1 MEKTL
6 ELPAIEDFYS
16 SLSEEKI
23 SPEDHAFAQKVWK
36 QFKIKNLKEY
46 CELYCRIDNLVLSEI
61 FTKFRATMMDFS
73 GLDPAHYV
81 SLPGYAWDSMLKVT
95 ECCIEL
101 PTDIEMVNYI
111 EKGIRGG
118 LSFINTRHAKIGKSS
133 GEILSEAAEND
144 MSIQYID
151 ANVSKFNFKK
161 LQYFFITE
169 IIFVISTDF
178 HCLFLESLW
187 ARTTGTDALQKL

>member
-161 LQYFFITE
+161 NYNISLSPKLSLLLALIFIAC
-169 IIFVISTDF
+169 F
-178 HCLFLESLW
+178 
-187 ARTTGTDALQKL
+187 

>member
-1 MEKTL
+1 MEETL

-16 SLSEEKI
+16 TLSEEKI
-23 SPEDHAFAQKVWK
+23 SPQDYAFAQKVWK
-36 QFKIKNLKEY
+36 QFRIQNLKEY
-46 CELYCRIDNLVLSEI
+46 CELYCQIDNLILSEI

-73 GLDPAHYV
+73 DLDPAHYV

-95 ECCIEL
+95 GCCIEL

-133 GEILSEAAEND
+133 GEILPKAVED
-144 MSIQYID
+144 DLSIQYIH
-151 ANVSKFNFKK
+151 ANVSIKN
-161 LQYFFITE
+161 
-169 IIFVISTDF
+169 
-178 HCLFLESLW
+178 
-187 ARTTGTDALQKL
+187 